1 MRKSVTRLAAIGLL
15 AGVVSASAAIQPGP
29 WTTFY
34 TGLNGGYG
42 WGEPSGSGVGLIAGV
57 PSSLFATT
65 PGTLYPPFGGGTFG
79 GQLGFDLQL
88 DQWMVVG
95 LKYDMDWSNMMGST
109 IVSPFSTQGTTY
121 TGYLYASE
129 KLTWFGDLLPRLGF
143 LPIQNLLIYATGGL
157 AFGHLEGS
165 SNENFGTTP
174 NSQYP
179 GSFSNVVP
187 GWAVGA
193 GAEWLITPHWSLSG
207 EYLYNEL
214 DNVTFIA
221 NPVPAYPPNAAQVTA
236 VTNYQTTELA
246 INYRF

>member
-1 MRKSVTRLAAIGLL
+1 MKKSMTRLAAIGLL
-15 AGVVSASAAIQPGP
+15 AGAVSASAAIQPGP

-109 IVSPFSTQGTTY
+109 LVSPFSIQRITY

-129 KLTWFGDLLPRLGF
+129 KLTWFGDLLPRLGV

-157 AFGHLEGS
+157 AFGRLEGS
-165 SNENFGTTP
+165 SNEKIASNIE
-174 NSQYP
+174 YP

-214 DNVTFIA
+214 DNITYIG
-221 NPVPAYPPNAAQVTA
+221 NPVRAGSPYAAQVTA